1 MKNKVALLVLIGTVL
16 FIVFMLSGCGKA
28 ASSQDRFPFT
38 IENGNKR
45 TAKLIFNQDVELNVL
60 DLTEAIALLEVGQ
73 NNQDTFYED
82 SFNLISQC
90 VSVHGDI
97 SANFLDFASGLSSS
111 YVPTFSEGISKSVGY
126 IGYSLAGLEII
137 SAIMGDEM
145 DKAVWKSVETALSY
159 VMDQTSSLFGTTS
172 MAAGMF
178 SVGVIN
184 YALNEFITTALE
196 GRADMYAK
204 AYDLYYEEKGR
215 KTADWVNLI
224 RDMVDKGTDA
234 EETGKAISAE
244 IKRYVYEFWEN
255 DTIVGEYTQAAN
267 PGAWSAGSLGGLNDK
282 IKREISEYNRSVI
295 ERIVSNILNRIQ
307 VERKDQLKA
316 DIRSEFLNFQT
327 KMNEVIT
334 ISITDSKAQK
344 VPSYFAG
351 ATLRFVDLP
360 ARIEDPDKWET
371 VISDD
376 GTGTIKFRVLAHLL
390 ADSPKRMELVKK
402 DGDTETVLKRFNVRF
417 RVPNNKLD
425 LAALYPT
432 TDFPKN
438 IEGIYT
444 VSMYNTTTEKTI
456 DDLVLKVKV
465 TKEMSDGCYA
475 DFYLE
480 NNGSVYLNGNYF
492 YRYSSGKV
500 NYALGDMSFSYAGNN
515 IIVFRFD
522 AYDNQK
528 KVWGSF
534 IGQK

>member
-1 MKNKVALLVLIGTVL
+1 M
-16 FIVFMLSGCGKA
+16 
-28 ASSQDRFPFT
+28 
-38 IENGNKR
+38 
-45 TAKLIFNQDVELNVL
+45 
-60 DLTEAIALLEVGQ
+60 
-73 NNQDTFYED
+73 
-82 SFNLISQC
+82 
-90 VSVHGDI
+90 
-97 SANFLDFASGLSSS
+97 
-111 YVPTFSEGISKSVGY
+111 
-126 IGYSLAGLEII
+126 
-137 SAIMGDEM
+137 
-145 DKAVWKSVETALSY
+145 
-159 VMDQTSSLFGTTS
+159 
-172 MAAGMF
+172 
-178 SVGVIN
+178 
-184 YALNEFITTALE
+184 
-196 GRADMYAK
+196 
-204 AYDLYYEEKGR
+204 
-215 KTADWVNLI
+215 
-224 RDMVDKGTDA
+224 
-234 EETGKAISAE
+234 
-244 IKRYVYEFWEN
+244 
-255 DTIVGEYTQAAN
+255 
-267 PGAWSAGSLGGLNDK
+267 
-282 IKREISEYNRSVI
+282 
-295 ERIVSNILNRIQ
+295 
-307 VERKDQLKA
+307 
-316 DIRSEFLNFQT
+316 
-327 KMNEVIT
+327 
-334 ISITDSKAQK
+334 
-344 VPSYFAG
+344 
-351 ATLRFVDLP
+351 
-360 ARIEDPDKWET
+360 
-371 VISDD
+371 ISDD